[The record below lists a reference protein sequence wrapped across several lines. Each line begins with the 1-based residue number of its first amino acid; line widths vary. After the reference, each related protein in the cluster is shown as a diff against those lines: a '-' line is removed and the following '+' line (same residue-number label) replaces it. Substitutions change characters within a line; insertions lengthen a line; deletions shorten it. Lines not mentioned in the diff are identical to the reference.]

1 MNLPARLMASR
12 QKKKKASVP
21 SSMSFYMGYH
31 RKGPL
36 TFRLGHPTSNNLMKK
51 VSCTQKC
58 PAAVFYL
65 IPDAVKLTA
74 NNRFPI
80 ELKFNLKTLFY
91 SNYTE

>member
-65 IPDAVKLTA
+65 IPDAVKLIA
-74 NNRFPI
+74 
-80 ELKFNLKTLFY
+80 KM
-91 SNYTE
+91 SVVV